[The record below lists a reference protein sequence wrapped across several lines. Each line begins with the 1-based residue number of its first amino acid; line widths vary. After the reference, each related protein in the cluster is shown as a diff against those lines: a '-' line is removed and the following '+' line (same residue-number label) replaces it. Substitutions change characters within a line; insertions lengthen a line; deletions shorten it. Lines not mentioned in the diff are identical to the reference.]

1 MQTLARRVGEGRAAI
16 EFAIG
21 AALAAAFFFALSAT
35 TLSAQSQS
43 GNNGSGGGGSQ
54 VGMGSG
60 RSGFGHP
67 GAGPFSSGDD
77 DLDPMMAERRMRA
90 LNIERQKQMVADTNK
105 LVKLAKELNDEVGAT
120 NAGSFNPDQ
129 LRKIAEIEKLARS
142 VRERMSAAVGE
153 SQSLLPAPTMIFP
166 VH

>member
-1 MQTLARRVGEGRAAI
+1 MQLVI
-16 EFAIG
+16 S

-43 GNNGSGGGGSQ
+43 GNNGGSGGGGSQ
-54 VGMGSG
+54 VGLGSG

-67 GAGPFSSGDD
+67 GAGPFSNGDD
-77 DLDPMMAERRMRA
+77 DIDPMMAERRMRA
-90 LNIERQKQMVADTNK
+90 LNIERQKQMVADANK
-105 LVKLAKELNDEVGAT
+105 LVKLARELNDEVGAT
-120 NAGSFNPDQ
+120 NAGSFTPDQ

-142 VRERMSAAVGE
+142 VRERMSAAVGG
-153 SQSLLPAPTMIFP
+153 SQSLLPGPALVYP